1 MQALQIEQ
9 NTWRIQC
16 PLTYPYIGSLEKH
29 SNKARLLTK
38 QEQPWVIDLGAVD
51 DIDSAG
57 LAWLLENIR
66 HAKKSDIIIQ
76 IKGLHCERAQALAEV
91 QGIKDI
97 LTPYLS

>member
-1 MQALQIEQ
+1 MKALQIER

-16 PLTYPYIGSLEKH
+16 PLTYPYIGGLEKQ
-29 SNKARLLTK
+29 SSKARPT
-38 QEQPWVIDLGAVD
+38 QQIWEIDLGAVD

-66 HAKKSDIIIQ
+66 YASHNDIVLK

-91 QGIKDI
+91 QGIKAI
-97 LTPYLS
+97 LSPYLS